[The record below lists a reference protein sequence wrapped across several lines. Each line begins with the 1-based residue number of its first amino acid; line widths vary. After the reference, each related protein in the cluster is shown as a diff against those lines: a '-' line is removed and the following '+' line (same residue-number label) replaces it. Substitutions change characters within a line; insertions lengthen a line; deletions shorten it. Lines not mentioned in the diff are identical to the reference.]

1 MAAPPDLAKRL
12 LEAQVAFHVQELRG
26 DAFAA
31 LVEREVDHALADA
44 ARLTLGQ
51 VITREQVKAVAG
63 KYVARF
69 ELPGAIPDIV
79 GEIAVRVRRHPANDI
94 ELGEVLPRRHVA
106 AAASKIGELR
116 AVREWL
122 AVQITE
128 SPSVQAWLAEYLRA
142 LMAGAVDSNLRLAKK
157 VPGVSLGLSL
167 GGKLAGGAVRE
178 ADQRSREMAE
188 QAAVAILQR
197 SRENILTSMT
207 DEDVEAAVLEVWDA
221 ASERTIRELLDAV
234 DDDDLIDAASILYD
248 GWLEVRGETY
258 LTALIDTGVDYI
270 FDTYGD
276 MTLDGLLGEF
286 GIERADLIEEA
297 MRFAPTA
304 IAALDDAGMLADTL
318 RRQFARFYDSDE
330 ARAILA
336 G

>member
-1 MAAPPDLAKRL
+1 MAASPDLAQRL
-12 LEAQVAFHVQELRG
+12 LDAQVAFHVQELRG
-26 DAFAA
+26 DAFVA
-31 LVEREVDHALADA
+31 LVEGEVDHALADA

-79 GEIAVRVRRHPANDI
+79 GEIAVRVRTHPANDV

-106 AAASKIGELR
+106 AAANKIGELR

-207 DEDVEAAVLEVWDA
+207 DEDVEAAVLEIWDS
-221 ASERTIRELLDAV
+221 ASGRTIRELLDAV
-234 DDDDLIDAASILYD
+234 DDDDLVDAASILYD

-258 LTALIDTGVDYI
+258 LAALIDTGVDFI

-276 MTLDGLLGEF
+276 MTLDALLGEF
-286 GIERADLIEEA
+286 GIERADLVEEA
-297 MRFAPTA
+297 MRFAPTV
-304 IAALDDAGMLADTL
+304 IAALDDAGMLAETL